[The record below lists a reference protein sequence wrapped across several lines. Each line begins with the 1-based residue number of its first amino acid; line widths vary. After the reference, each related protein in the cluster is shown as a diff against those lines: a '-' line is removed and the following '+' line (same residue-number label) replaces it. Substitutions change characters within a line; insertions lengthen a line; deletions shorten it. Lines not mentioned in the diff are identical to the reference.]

1 VVVNLKGEIMKEA
14 ALIKKINKLYP
25 GVKATPLA
33 EFYGDE
39 TQEGIWFRGSEGDAI
54 NGEPVYAYWYTGWA
68 ETFGVNPEFDK
79 LVEKCGWH
87 CEAYDAGTLM
97 AYPG

>member
-1 VVVNLKGEIMKEA
+1 MKET

-33 EFYGDE
+33 EFHDDP
-39 TQEGIWFRGSEGDAI
+39 TKEGIWFRGSEGDAI
-54 NGEPVYAYWYTGWA
+54 DGEPMYSYWKADWA
-68 ETFGVNPEFDK
+68 ETFGVNPKFDK
-79 LVEKCGWH
+79 LIEKCGWH

-97 AYPG
+97 AYQG